1 MRRLL
6 IIFLMIVAAGCG
18 RENDRMIPGY
28 VEADTLYMAAQE
40 SGPLAELDVEE
51 GEAVAAS
58 DLLFR
63 LDAAKAN
70 FALARAEAAEKAA
83 RSRVED
89 AGALDQAV
97 AEAEAAFENAAKNFV
112 RSKELVETNVATKAR
127 LDNDRAALETSRARL
142 AMAKSEREAASSEW
156 AGAIAEVD
164 LARQR
169 VEDLSVYAPSAGS
182 VERVYRR
189 RGEIVAAGEP
199 VIALLPPEN
208 VKIRFFAPE
217 ASLPALAPGGA
228 VSFRCDG
235 CASAQSARI
244 TFIAKEPQFAPP
256 VIYSLDERE
265 KLVFLV
271 EARPEDPASLR
282 PGMPVSVSLP

>member
-89 AGALDQAV
+89 AGAGRVRVVFDQPQRAV
-97 AEAEAAFENAAKNFV
+97 
-112 RSKELVETNVATKAR
+112 TP
-127 LDNDRAALETSRARL
+127 
-142 AMAKSEREAASSEW
+142 
-156 AGAIAEVD
+156 G
-164 LARQR
+164 Q
-169 VEDLSVYAPSAGS
+169 SVVFYDGDAC
-182 VERVYRR
+182 
-189 RGEIVAAGEP
+189 
-199 VIALLPPEN
+199 L
-208 VKIRFFAPE
+208 
-217 ASLPALAPGGA
+217 GGA
-228 VSFRCDG
+228 VIEETR
-235 CASAQSARI
+235 
-244 TFIAKEPQFAPP
+244 
-256 VIYSLDERE
+256 
-265 KLVFLV
+265 
-271 EARPEDPASLR
+271 
-282 PGMPVSVSLP
+282 